1 MVEELQSGKQMAEI
15 CREHGRS
22 MRAMF
27 IRLGSILARPVHH
40 PDHIANIRIDPVL
53 MHRAKEAYEES
64 RASTSGL
71 STSGLSTPRADLEKV
86 LSDIQASI
94 EELRGEVR
102 KLRVDVRK
110 YHKEDRK

>member
-1 MVEELQSGKQMAEI
+1 
-15 CREHGRS
+15 
-22 MRAMF
+22 MF

-71 STSGLSTPRADLEKV
+71 STSGLSTSGLSTSGLSTPRADLEKV